1 MVPGTRNLETR
12 GSPATVPD
20 EEGEGGHDDNDEEE
34 DGHSVCLAVRSG
46 GADDKGRLADR
57 AALVEDTV
65 RVVADDNLGRR
76 RRRGSRVGARCRSS
90 SSLLFQSG
98 LHPILLDQVPSR
110 FKLGWD
116 TG

>member
-20 EEGEGGHDDNDEEE
+20 EEGEGGHDDNDDDEE

-65 RVVADDNLGRR
+65 RVVADDNLGRN
-76 RRRGSRVGARCRSS
+76 RRRGSRVGARCSSS
-90 SSLLFQSG
+90 SSLLFQS
-98 LHPILLDQVPSR
+98 
-110 FKLGWD
+110 